1 MQFLRG
7 EFEYSIRTYVQGCI
21 KLVVSLQTTCARQ
34 PHIER
39 TRERGRESARERE
52 RERERACEG
61 EKIGRGRGESERE
74 TLVFARWTRA
84 CASVLTLTGRR
95 QAGILPTP
103 PPPTIPEPCL
113 FRTPLLAIIFHIKSP
128 PPAPLPPAPLP
139 PAPLPPTFHSV
150 FACCLSPYLDPL
162 HPLHPEPQLPLPFQ
176 ANRLSRSR
184 GRRYILPSV
193 PRPAPATPSSP
204 ACRHGTRSLA

>member
-1 MQFLRG
+1 VG
-7 EFEYSIRTYVQGCI
+7 ECSFGEGNLDTLCTYVLCCI
-21 KLVVSLQTTCARQ
+21 KLIVSLQTICVRQ
-34 PHIER
+34 PHRER
-39 TRERGRESARERE
+39 TRARERARAREGARERE
-52 RERERACEG
+52 RAREG

-103 PPPTIPEPCL
+103 PPPTIPEPCF

-128 PPAPLPPAPLP
+128 PPAPLPPK
-139 PAPLPPTFHSV
+139 FHSV

-162 HPLHPEPQLPLPFQ
+162 HPLHPEPQLPLPSQ

-184 GRRYILPSV
+184 GRRYILPSL